1 MPPTYLLRRLGIANL
16 GSAWKK
22 SGSFAPRER
31 QRKCREETFEA
42 AKTRGGVATASFQ
55 LHSKVP
61 AAPVLKEAN
70 VKRESTLTPRMVP
83 STTCHVMTSSLYY
96 ATMPMPTGSDQC
108 AQVSPFVAVTTQGW
122 QNDESLIHT
131 VVNKIANLRGWIAFS
146 CSICKRQQHAE
157 PGTRTTKSSISLNF
171 WLERTWQRR
180 PSAISDSLEEKP
192 PSVRPARQQTSAP
205 ATACA
210 RFRCAGNQSPVP
222 ALFAQTA
229 APL

>member
-1 MPPTYLLRRLGIANL
+1 MPPTYFLCCDGLALLIWAVPGRSPDHLPQGRGKGNA
-16 GSAWKK
+16 GKK
-22 SGSFAPRER
+22 PSKQQKRI
-31 QRKCREETFEA
+31 
-42 AKTRGGVATASFQ
+42 ATASFQ
-55 LHSKVP
+55 LRSKVP
-61 AAPVLKEAN
+61 AAPVLKEAS

-83 STTCHVMTSSLYY
+83 STTCHVMTSSFCY

-108 AQVSPFVAVTTQGW
+108 AQASPFVAVTPQGW